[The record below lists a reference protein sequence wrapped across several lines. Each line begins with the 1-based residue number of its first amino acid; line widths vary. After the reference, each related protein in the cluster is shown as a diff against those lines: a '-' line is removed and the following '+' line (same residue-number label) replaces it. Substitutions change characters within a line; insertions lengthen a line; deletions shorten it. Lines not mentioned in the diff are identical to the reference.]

1 MNQLTELE
9 WRADEILDRWISK
22 SGFLSGLQ
30 CPKLLWCRY
39 NAPQLLPPVDSL
51 TQSTFDQ
58 GHQVGRLARAL
69 YPGGRAVVDSQ
80 SDPQQALRE
89 TRKAVLERRPLF
101 EPDFTCAGSLARID
115 ILNPIGRDDW
125 ELVEV
130 KSGVEMKDINLQDVA
145 FQAFLLAGGGL
156 RVRRCTLMHL
166 NRDYVRRGDLDPGRL
181 FVRRDVTPQAME
193 LSRSI
198 EDGLEE
204 MLKTV
209 RQRTCPETAIGA
221 HCDAPFQCPL
231 RDHCWA
237 FLPEHSVLDLYRGKR
252 RGFDLLNRGFTHIS
266 EIPESEPL
274 TAIQRVQKQSIL
286 DGRPQIEREPITRF
300 LQQIRFPACFLDFET
315 FQMALPPYEGT
326 RPWQQVPFQFSL
338 HVLPALEAEP
348 EHHMFLAEGGQDPR
362 PQFLGR
368 LRKLLGSTGSI
379 VAYNAQ
385 FEKRVLRECCDH
397 LPDYA
402 DWMRGIEKRL
412 VDLLIPFKAFRYY
425 HPEQRG
431 SASMKAVLPT
441 LVGDSY
447 DGLEIQEGGTA
458 SLEFYRVTFGKV
470 SAAEKARVRRN
481 LEMYCSQD
489 TMGMVKILRAL
500 RDLCARLMRI

>member
-1 MNQLTELE
+1 MNQSTEPE
-9 WRADEILDRWISK
+9 WWESGISDRWISK
-22 SGFLSGLQ
+22 SGFLAGLQ
-30 CPKLLWCRY
+30 CPKLLWCRC
-39 NAPQLLPPVDSL
+39 NAQQLFPPVDSM
-51 TQSTFDQ
+51 TQFTLDQ
-58 GHQVGRLARAL
+58 GHQVGSLARTL
-69 YPGGRAVVDSQ
+69 YSGGRAVGDGS
-80 SDPQQALRE
+80 SDLERALRG
-89 TRKAVLERRPLF
+89 TREAVLERRPLF
-101 EPDFTCAGSLARID
+101 EPAFTYAGGLARVD

-130 KSGVEMKDINLQDVA
+130 KSEVEMKDINLQDVA
-145 FQAFLLAGGGL
+145 FQAFLLAGSGL
-156 RVRRCTLMHL
+156 SIRRCTLMHL
-166 NRDYVRRGDLDPGRL
+166 DRNYIRRGDFDPERL

-204 MLKTV
+204 MQKTV
-209 RQRTCPETAIGA
+209 GQRTCPETDIGA

-231 RDHCWA
+231 REQCWA
-237 FLPEHSVLDLYRGKR
+237 FLPEHSVLDLYRGKK
-252 RGFDLLNRGFTHIS
+252 RGFDLLIRGFTRIS
-266 EIPESEPL
+266 DIPESEPL
-274 TAIQRVQKQSIL
+274 TAIQQVQKQAVL
-286 DGRPQIEREPITRF
+286 DGGPHIEQEPIRRF
-300 LQQIRFPACFLDFET
+300 LRQIRFPAYFLDFET

-326 RPWQQVPFQFSL
+326 RPWQQIAFQFSL
-338 HVLPALEAEP
+338 HVLPALEAKP
-348 EHHMFLAEGGQDPR
+348 EHHMFLAEGAQDPR

-368 LRKLLGSTGSI
+368 LRELLGSAGSI

-402 DWMRGIEKRL
+402 DWLREIDKRF

-431 SASMKAVLPT
+431 SASMKAVLPA

-458 SLEFYRVTFGKV
+458 SLEFCRVTFGNV
-470 SAAEKARVRRN
+470 SESEKARVRRN
-481 LEMYCSQD
+481 LEVYCTQD
-489 TMGMVKILRAL
+489 TMGMVKIVRAL
-500 RDLCARLMRI
+500 RVLCVQ

>member
-1 MNQLTELE
+1 MNQSTEPE
-9 WRADEILDRWISK
+9 WCDSGISDRWISK
-22 SGFLSGLQ
+22 SGFLAGLQ

-39 NAPQLLPPVDSL
+39 NAQRLFPPVDPL
-51 TQSTFDQ
+51 TQSMFDQ
-58 GHQVGRLARAL
+58 GHEVGLLARTL
-69 YPGGRAVVDSQ
+69 YPGGRSVVDSQ
-80 SDPQQALRE
+80 SDLDRALRE
-89 TRKAVLERRPLF
+89 TRQAVLERRPLF
-101 EPDFTCAGSLARID
+101 EPAFTHVGGLARID

-130 KSGVEMKDINLQDVA
+130 KSGVEMRDVNLQDVA
-145 FQAFLLAGGGL
+145 FQAFLLAGSGL
-156 RVRRCTLMHL
+156 SIRRCTLMHL
-166 NRDYVRRGDLDPGRL
+166 DRDYVRCGDLDPRRL
-181 FVRRDVTPQAME
+181 FVRRDVTQQAME

-198 EDGLEE
+198 EAGLEE
-204 MLKTV
+204 MMKTV
-209 RQRTCPETAIGA
+209 GQRTCPETAIGA

-237 FLPEHSVLDLYRGKR
+237 FLPEHSVLDLYRGKK
-252 RGFDLLNRGFTHIS
+252 RGFDLLNRGFTRIS
-266 EIPESEPL
+266 DIPESEPL

-286 DGRPQIEREPITRF
+286 DGRPYIEREPIRRF
-300 LQQIRFPACFLDFET
+300 LKQIRFPAYFLDFET

-326 RPWQQVPFQFSL
+326 RPWQQIPFQFSL

-348 EHHMFLAEGGQDPR
+348 EHHTFLAEDAQDPR

-368 LRKLLGSTGSI
+368 LRGLLGNAGSI

-402 DWMRGIEKRL
+402 DWLRGIEKRF

-431 SASMKAVLPT
+431 SASMKAVLPA

-447 DGLEIQEGGTA
+447 DGLDIQEGGTA
-458 SLEFYRVTFGKV
+458 SLEFCRVTFGNV
-470 SAAEKARVRRN
+470 SETEKARVRRN
-481 LEMYCSQD
+481 LEVYCSQD
-489 TMGMVKILRAL
+489 TRGMVKIIRAL
-500 RDLCARLMRI
+500 RDLCAQ

>member
-1 MNQLTELE
+1 
-9 WRADEILDRWISK
+9 
-22 SGFLSGLQ
+22 LQ

-58 GHQVGRLARAL
+58 GHQVGLLARAL
-69 YPGGRAVVDSQ
+69 YSGGLAVVDSQ
-80 SDPQQALRE
+80 SDPQQALKE

-101 EPDFTCAGSLARID
+101 EPAFTCAGSLARID

-145 FQAFLLAGGGL
+145 FQAFVLTGSGL
-156 RVRRCTLMHL
+156 KVRRCTLMHL
-166 NRDYVRRGDLDPGRL
+166 DRNYVRHGALDPERL

-204 MLKTV
+204 IQKTV
-209 RQRTCPETAIGA
+209 GRRTCPEKAIGA
-221 HCDAPFQCPL
+221 HCDAPFPCPL
-231 RDHCWA
+231 RDYCWA
-237 FLPEHSVLDLYRGKR
+237 FLPEHSVLDLYRGKK
-252 RGFDLLNRGFTHIS
+252 RGFDLLNRGFTRIS

-286 DGRPQIEREPITRF
+286 DGRPHTEQEPFRRF
-300 LQQIRFPACFLDFET
+300 LKHIRFPAYFLDFET

-326 RPWQQVPFQFSL
+326 RPWQQIPFQFSL
-338 HVLPALEAEP
+338 HVLPALGAEP

-368 LRKLLGSTGSI
+368 LRELLGSAGSV

-385 FEKRVLRECCDH
+385 FEKRVLRDCCDV
-397 LPDYA
+397 LPDCA
-402 DWMRGIEKRL
+402 DWLREIEKRF

-431 SASMKAVLPT
+431 SASMKAVLPA
-441 LVGDSY
+441 LVGDTY
-447 DGLEIQEGGTA
+447 DSLEIQEGGTA
-458 SLEFYRVTFGKV
+458 SLEFCRVTFGNV
-470 SAAEKARVRRN
+470 SEAEKARVRRN
-481 LEMYCSQD
+481 LEVYCSQD
-489 TMGMVKILRAL
+489 TMGMVKIVRAL
-500 RDLCARLMRI
+500 RGLCAR